1 MSLALVLLPL
11 ALVPSSAMTMGCLVS
26 MLFAFDPA
34 DENKHCRKRGD
45 HDGRHGTND

>member
-26 MLFAFDPA
+26 MLLAPDPA
-34 DENKHCRKRGD
+34 DENEHAHD
-45 HDGRHGTND
+45 HEDRDDAKD